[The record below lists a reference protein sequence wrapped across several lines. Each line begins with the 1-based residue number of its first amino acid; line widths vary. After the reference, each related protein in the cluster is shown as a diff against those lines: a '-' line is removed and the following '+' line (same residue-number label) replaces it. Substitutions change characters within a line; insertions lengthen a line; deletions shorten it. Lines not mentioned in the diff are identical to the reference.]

1 MTVDRGPLA
10 GPSAG
15 DAVPGEDP
23 GPGAELDGARLEP
36 VGAPEQSSS
45 SSGGGPDPRQVAGGL
60 DGEPLDLT
68 GEHARVVGVGLAHQG
83 AVAGPGGGG
92 LAHEDRAGL
101 VPDERDLRGR
111 AVDPQPGGRGA
122 GGQPVCHRARGG
134 VPGDVGDLDVEV
146 LGPQQPADQRGEP
159 GVVSAEQ
166 DPTPGAD
173 VPQGGVDL
181 AGGGDLVAVHPRVFG
196 EDGRDRRG
204 TAADDDH
211 VSIMAARLPDGRTW
225 GRMDWCAVST
235 STATSA
241 RPAGVPRA
249 GPPRSP
255 RTRAPI
261 PLTWRCWMWSPPPTS
276 PAGSMP
282 ATGRP

>member
-159 GVVSAEQ
+159 GVLSAE
-166 DPTPGAD
+166 
-173 VPQGGVDL
+173 
-181 AGGGDLVAVHPRVFG
+181 
-196 EDGRDRRG
+196 RDRRG

-282 ATGRP
+282 